1 MKKIAN
7 KGRVKLSPEGDAVR
21 VFHIEVTEAEL
32 QLYDRALKKEQTHLS
47 RLWEKAEPKTPE
59 EIMYRALV
67 RDDVQQARE
76 DIQKTLR

>member
-7 KGRVKLSPEGDAVR
+7 KGKVRINPEGDAVR

-32 QLYDRALKKEQTHLS
+32 QLYDRALKKEQTHLN
-47 RLWEKAEPKTPE
+47 RLWERAEPKTPE
-59 EIMYRALV
+59 EVMYRALV
-67 RDDVQQARE
+67 RDDVLRARE